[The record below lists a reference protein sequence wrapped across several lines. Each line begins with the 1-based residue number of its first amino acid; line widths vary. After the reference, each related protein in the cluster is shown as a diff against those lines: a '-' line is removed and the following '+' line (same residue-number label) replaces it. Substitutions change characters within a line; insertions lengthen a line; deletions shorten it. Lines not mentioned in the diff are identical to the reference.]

1 MMAMEAL
8 HRHWLTADSIRHW
21 AVQGSKATER
31 LPRAPRDANEWTT
44 FASQFLAVS
53 AWYGLLYVVVEGYER
68 LGVQDEAIDVL
79 LADEVRT
86 SNLRQFRDAVFQYQE
101 DPLSDAM
108 IDVIL
113 DMAFDAWA
121 NSLNRH
127 FKAFLEQQ
135 LVLAAAAEFEK

>member
-8 HRHWLTADSIRHW
+8 HRHWLTADSVRHW
-21 AVQGSKATER
+21 ALQGIKAEER
-31 LPRAPRDANEWTT
+31 LPHAPRDANEWVR

-53 AWYGLLYVVVEGYER
+53 AWYGLLYVVVEGYRR
-68 LGVQDEAIDVL
+68 LGVKDDAIDVL

-86 SNLRQFRDAVFQYQE
+86 DSLQRFRDAVFQYQE
-101 DPLSDAM
+101 DPLSDKM

-113 DMAFDAWA
+113 DKEFDAWA